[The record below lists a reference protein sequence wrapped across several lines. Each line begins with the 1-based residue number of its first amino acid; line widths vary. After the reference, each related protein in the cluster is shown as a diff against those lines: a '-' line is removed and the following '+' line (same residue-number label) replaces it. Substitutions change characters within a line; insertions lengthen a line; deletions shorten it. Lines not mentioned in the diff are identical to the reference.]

1 MELQEGAGFFFFS
14 KVSGIYLLYISL
26 ELQKKKKKKSRIII
40 SEMGKVSSLFFKTAA
55 NVKKCFRDPV

>member
-26 ELQKKKKKKSRIII
+26 ELQKKKKKSRIII

>member
-26 ELQKKKKKKSRIII
+26 ELQKKKKKNPES
-40 SEMGKVSSLFFKTAA
+40 
-55 NVKKCFRDPV
+55 

>member
-26 ELQKKKKKKSRIII
+26 ELQKKKKSRIII

>member
-26 ELQKKKKKKSRIII
+26 ELQKKKKSRIII
-40 SEMGKVSSLFFKTAA
+40 SEMGKVSSFFFKTAA
-55 NVKKCFRDPV
+55 NVNKCFRDPV